1 MLMTLLCD
9 YYRMITL
16 SNGLT
21 ALLVEDPK
29 TDKAAAAMSV
39 GVGHLSDP
47 VGSYKEYPPLLRG
60 ALTTSRRLDRM
71 TCRGKFNFRRFAPS
85 YPSL

>member
-1 MLMTLLCD
+1 
-9 YYRMITL
+9 MITL

-21 ALLVEDPK
+21 ALLIEDPK

-47 VGSYKEYPPLLRG
+47 V
-60 ALTTSRRLDRM
+60 SRYEDTM
-71 TCRGKFNFRRFAPS
+71 
-85 YPSL
+85 